1 MVLEKTESDGL
12 RKMREALFKE
22 LAEPKI
28 EVLEL
33 LSACSNKKGC

>member
-1 MVLEKTESDGL
+1 MVLEKAESDGL

-28 EVLEL
+28 VLEL
-33 LSACSNKKGC
+33 LSACSDKKGC